1 MKTRIFA
8 LLLVCGLCAPGRPA
22 FAQLPAKTIDTV
34 MDLKSDGS
42 VDLTFQLAFD
52 AQAWQVWRKNVGD
65 DPARLRGMMRHQ
77 FSAFVIDEFKF
88 EKDDLNRTAKV
99 TLRSPAGPEL
109 RLDGRFHLA
118 VDAWCRLINHAGRE
132 WFFSGNNP
140 AAGGQQVTQK
150 IVLPANTTDAAV
162 VNAGTP
168 DQALVYALAAPAGR
182 SRLFVW
188 LGALVAV
195 VGAVMLGA
203 GRMTARKAAPAAAAS
218 PPPAKAG

>member
-8 LLLVCGLCAPGRPA
+8 LLAVLAVLAPWRPA
-22 FAQLPAKTIDTV
+22 FGQLPAKTRDSV
-34 MDLKSDGS
+34 LEVGADGS
-42 VDLTFQLAFD
+42 VNLTFQLAFD

-88 EKDDLNRTAKV
+88 EKDDLNRTAVV

-118 VDAWCRLINHAGRE
+118 VDAWCRLINHSGRE

-150 IVLPANTTDAAV
+150 IVLPANTTDAV
-162 VNAGTP
+162 LVNAGTP

-182 SRLFVW
+182 SRLYVW

-203 GRMTARKAAPAAAAS
+203 GRMTASKPAPAAA
-218 PPPAKAG
+218 PPAKAG